1 MDSTSYRFIPGYQN
15 NYQIDVDGNIRQFL
29 DTGTFKHITPKKTT
43 DGYFAVEL
51 NYGKPS
57 WTSIH
62 RLVARTFLENKENLS
77 DVDHLDSNILNN
89 NVHNLEW
96 VSHKENCRRAAA
108 RRKKSGNIRKRRI
121 RVIETGQI
129 FDSMLQA
136 SKTLGIRYESVL
148 GSIYMKKPVK
158 GFTFEDIKDTEV

>member
-15 NYQIDVDGNIRQFL
+15 KYQVDLDGNIREVV
-29 DTGTFKHITPKKTT
+29 DMGKFKTIVPKKTT
-43 DGYFAVEL
+43 DRYFAVEL
-51 NYGKPS
+51 KYGKPS
-57 WTSIH
+57 WISIH

-96 VSHKENCRRAAA
+96 VSHRENCRRAAV
-108 RRKKSGNIRKRRI
+108 RRKKSGSIRKRRI
-121 RVIETGQI
+121 RVIETGQV
-129 FDSMLQA
+129 FDSMSQA
-136 SKTLGIRYESVL
+136 SKTLGIRYGSVL

-158 GFTFEDIKDTEV
+158 GFTFEDIKDE